1 MISHIII
8 YKMDCNTQ
16 IHEELKNMMEST
28 CPFCDQQ
35 LVKVDKVDELCCDE
49 QELENI
55 DGMNTC
61 VNCGSILGYV
71 FIDKRIDLYENM
83 YKIRKKSVY
92 CRKYHIENVMNSIS
106 FENNT
111 ELTHSQSDRI
121 YKVFVE
127 IGNII
132 PLVNRNRKRM
142 ISVKF
147 IMKQLFKMLGLPYN
161 DINVTKSKKT
171 LKYYKQYWEKI
182 QSLIGDRIQSI
193 INMLIFHRILSN
205 IYQQWDCYLSH
216 NHRCFPSC
224 CKYEMS

>member
-16 IHEELKNMMEST
+16 IHDELKNMMEST

-61 VNCGSILGYV
+61 VNCGSVLGYV
-71 FIDKRIDLYENM
+71 FVDKCIDIYENM

-92 CRKYHIENVMNSIS
+92 CRKYYIENVMNSIS
-106 FENNT
+106 FE
-111 ELTHSQSDRI
+111 LTHKQI
-121 YKVFVE
+121 NQIHKAFVE
-127 IGNII
+127 IDSV
-132 PLVNRNRKRM
+132 LHEVNNSRKRM

-147 IMKQLFKMLGLPYN
+147 IMKQLFKMLGLPYK

-171 LKYYKQYWEKI
+171 LKYYKQYWEKV
-182 QSLIGDRIQSI
+182 QSLVGDKIQSI
-193 INMLIFHRILSN
+193 INM
-205 IYQQWDCYLSH
+205 
-216 NHRCFPSC
+216 
-224 CKYEMS
+224 

>member
-1 MISHIII
+1 
-8 YKMDCNTQ
+8 MDCNTQ
-16 IHEELKNMMEST
+16 IHDELKNMMEST

-61 VNCGSILGYV
+61 VNCGSVLGYV
-71 FIDKRIDLYENM
+71 FVDKCIDIYENM

-92 CRKYHIENVMNSIS
+92 CRKYYIENVMNSIS
-106 FENNT
+106 FE
-111 ELTHSQSDRI
+111 LTHEQI
-121 YKVFVE
+121 NQIHKVFVE
-127 IGNII
+127 IDSVQHEINNG
-132 PLVNRNRKRM
+132 RKRM

-171 LKYYKQYWEKI
+171 LKYYKQYWEKV
-182 QSLIGDRIQSI
+182 QSLVGDKIQSI
-193 INMLIFHRILSN
+193 INM
-205 IYQQWDCYLSH
+205 
-216 NHRCFPSC
+216 
-224 CKYEMS
+224 

>member
-8 YKMDCNTQ
+8 YKMDCNSQ
-16 IHEELKNMMEST
+16 IHDELKNMMEFT

-35 LVKVDKVDELCCDE
+35 LAEVDEVDELCCDE

-61 VNCGSILGYV
+61 VNCGSVLGYV
-71 FIDKRIDLYENM
+71 FVDKRLDLYENM

-106 FENNT
+106 FENDI
-111 ELTHSQSDRI
+111 ELTHGQRNRI

-171 LKYYKQYWEKI
+171 LKYYKQYWEKVE
-182 QSLIGDRIQSI
+182 SLVGDKIQSI
-193 INMLIFHRILSN
+193 INM
-205 IYQQWDCYLSH
+205 
-216 NHRCFPSC
+216 
-224 CKYEMS
+224 

>member
-1 MISHIII
+1 MLIDSEQSGENQRKSAHYNKIGEVLGCS
-8 YKMDCNTQ
+8 YPSK
-16 IHEELKNMMEST
+16 

-35 LVKVDKVDELCCDE
+35 LVEVDEVVELCCDE

-61 VNCGSILGYV
+61 VNCGKIYGYDYATEC
-71 FIDKRIDLYENM
+71 FGFYEYM

-111 ELTHSQSDRI
+111 ELTHSQRERI

-127 IGNII
+127 IGTII

-147 IMKQLFKMLGLPYN
+147 IMKQLFKMLGLPYK

-171 LKYYKQYWEKI
+171 LKYYKQYWEKV

-193 INMLIFHRILSN
+193 INM
-205 IYQQWDCYLSH
+205 
-216 NHRCFPSC
+216 
-224 CKYEMS
+224 

>member
-1 MISHIII
+1 
-8 YKMDCNTQ
+8 MDCNSQ
-16 IHEELKNMMEST
+16 IHDELKNMMEFT

-35 LVKVDKVDELCCDE
+35 LAEVDKVDELCCDE

-61 VNCGSILGYV
+61 VNCGSVLGYV
-71 FIDKRIDLYENM
+71 FVDKCIDLYEIM

-92 CRKYHIENVMNSIS
+92 CRKYYIENVMNSIS

-111 ELTHSQSDRI
+111 ELTHGQRDQI

-127 IGNII
+127 IDSVQHE
-132 PLVNRNRKRM
+132 VNDGRKRM

-171 LKYYKQYWEKI
+171 LKYYKQYWEKV
-182 QSLIGDRIQSI
+182 QSLVGDKIQSI
-193 INMLIFHRILSN
+193 INM
-205 IYQQWDCYLSH
+205 
-216 NHRCFPSC
+216 
-224 CKYEMS
+224 